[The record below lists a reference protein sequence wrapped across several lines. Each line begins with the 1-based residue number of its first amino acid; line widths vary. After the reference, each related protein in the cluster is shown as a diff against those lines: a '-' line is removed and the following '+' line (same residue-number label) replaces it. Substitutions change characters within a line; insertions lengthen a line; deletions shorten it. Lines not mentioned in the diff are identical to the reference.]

1 MGLLDTLKTKGSN
14 LSKYN
19 GGPGVVN
26 AGATKQ
32 SKLHADGNKASY
44 SLDGANFSSVNAAYI
59 GYDDNTPNNLP
70 QPSGLDIN
78 GVLPKAP
85 LKDAQ
90 IPSINDSF
98 IKGTY
103 KNGAPEGRTF

>member
-1 MGLLDTLKTKGSN
+1 MGLLDKLTIDGSN

-32 SKLHADGNKASY
+32 SKLHADGSKASY
-44 SLDGANFSSVNAAYI
+44 SLNGINFPSVNAAYI
-59 GYDDNTPNNLP
+59 GYDDNTPNQLP
-70 QPSGLDIN
+70 QPSELDIN
-78 GVLPKAP
+78 GTTPATALR
-85 LKDAQ
+85 DAQ
-90 IPSINDSF
+90 TPSINNSF
-98 IKGTY
+98 SKGTY

>member
-19 GGPGVVN
+19 GGSGVVN

-70 QPSGLDIN
+70 QPSQLDIN
-78 GVLPKAP
+78 GVPP
-85 LKDAQ
+85 
-90 IPSINDSF
+90 I
-98 IKGTY
+98 
-103 KNGAPEGRTF
+103 

>member
-1 MGLLDTLKTKGSN
+1 MGLLDKLKIDKSV

-32 SKLHADGNKASY
+32 SKLHADGSKPSY
-44 SLDGANFSSVNAAYI
+44 SLNGINFPSVNAAYI
-59 GYDDNTPNNLP
+59 AYDDATPNQLP
-70 QPSGLDIN
+70 QPSELDIN
-78 GVLPKAP
+78 GVVPVTALR
-85 LKDAQ
+85 DAQ
-90 IPSINDSF
+90 TPSINDSF

>member
-1 MGLLDTLKTKGSN
+1 MGLLDKLTTGGSG

-44 SLDGANFSSVNAAYI
+44 SLDGANFSSVNTAYI
-59 GYDDNTPNNLP
+59 GYDDNTPNQLP
-70 QPSGLDIN
+70 QPSELDIN
-78 GVLPKAP
+78 GLTPVGALR
-85 LKDAQ
+85 DAQ
-90 IPSINDSF
+90 TPGINNSF
-98 IKGTY
+98 SKGTY
-103 KNGAPEGRTF
+103 RNGAPEGRTF

>member
-1 MGLLDTLKTKGSN
+1 MGLLDKLKIDKSV

-90 IPSINDSF
+90 TPSINDSF

>member
-1 MGLLDTLKTKGSN
+1 MGLLDKLKIDKSV

-26 AGATKQ
+26 PGATKQ

-44 SLDGANFSSVNAAYI
+44 SLDGSNFSTVNAAYI
-59 GYDDNTPNNLP
+59 GYDDDTPNNLP

-78 GVLPKAP
+78 GITPVNA
-85 LKDAQ
+85 LKDANT
-90 IPSINDSF
+90 PSINNSF
-98 IKGTY
+98 SKGTY
-103 KNGAPEGRTF
+103 KKGAPEGRTF

>member
-1 MGLLDTLKTKGSN
+1 MGLLDKLKIDKSV

-44 SLDGANFSSVNAAYI
+44 SLDGANFSIVNAAYI

-70 QPSGLDIN
+70 QPSQLDIN
-78 GVLPKAP
+78 GILPKAP
-85 LKDAQ
+85 LRDAQ
-90 IPSINDSF
+90 TPSINDSF

-103 KNGAPEGRTF
+103 KNGTPEGRTF

>member
-85 LKDAQ
+85 LKDART
-90 IPSINDSF
+90 PSINDSF

>member
-1 MGLLDTLKTKGSN
+1 MGLLDKLITSTSV

-26 AGATKQ
+26 TGATKQ
-32 SKLHADGNKASY
+32 SKLHADGNKPSY

-59 GYDDNTPNNLP
+59 GYNDNTPNNLP
-70 QPSGLDIN
+70 QPSQLDIN
-78 GVLPKAP
+78 GIMPTNA

-90 IPSINDSF
+90 TPSINNSF

-103 KNGAPEGRTF
+103 RNGAPEGRTF

>member
-44 SLDGANFSSVNAAYI
+44 SLDGANFSDVNAAYI
-59 GYDDNTPNNLP
+59 GYDDNTPNQLP
-70 QPSGLDIN
+70 QPSQLDIN
-78 GVLPKAP
+78 GIAP
-85 LKDAQ
+85 VGALKDAQ
-90 IPSINDSF
+90 TPSINDSF
-98 IKGTY
+98 SKGTY
-103 KNGAPEGRTF
+103 RNGAPEGRTF

>member
-1 MGLLDTLKTKGSN
+1 MGLLDKLTTGGSN

-32 SKLHADGNKASY
+32 SKLHADGSKPSY
-44 SLDGANFSSVNAAYI
+44 SLNGINFPNVNAAYI
-59 GYDDNTPNNLP
+59 GYDDNTPNQLP
-70 QPSGLDIN
+70 QPSELDIN
-78 GVLPKAP
+78 GITPATALR
-85 LKDAQ
+85 DAQ
-90 IPSINDSF
+90 TPSINNSF
-98 IKGTY
+98 SKGTY

>member
-1 MGLLDTLKTKGSN
+1 MGLLDKLKIDKSV

-26 AGATKQ
+26 TGATKQ

-44 SLDGANFSSVNAAYI
+44 SLDGANFSTVNAAYI

-70 QPSGLDIN
+70 QPSELDIN
-78 GVLPKAP
+78 GVLPKTA
-85 LKDAQ
+85 LRDAQ
-90 IPSINDSF
+90 TPSINDSF

>member
-1 MGLLDTLKTKGSN
+1 MGLLDKLKTGGSV

-59 GYDDNTPNNLP
+59 GYDDNTPNQLP
-70 QPSGLDIN
+70 QPSELDIN
-78 GVLPKAP
+78 GVLPKTS
-85 LKDAQ
+85 LRDAQ
-90 IPSINDSF
+90 TPSINNSF
-98 IKGTY
+98 EKGTY

>member
-1 MGLLDTLKTKGSN
+1 MGLLDKLKIDKSV

-70 QPSGLDIN
+70 QPSQLDVN
-78 GVLPKAP
+78 GIVPIAP
-85 LKDAQ
+85 LRDAQ
-90 IPSINDSF
+90 TPSINDSF